1 MNRGHYVYFR
11 NLTDAVELKELNDVL
26 NDMLKIMWEKLD
38 VGNPFKTHV
47 FTSELQC
54 AQGEWTTVNFDVEF
68 VDQPSAVAYSPD
80 GHAVK
85 TSFDGVNSKK
95 SIKVSFTDTTLSGK
109 INVLVTGR
117 IKA

>member
-11 NLTDAVELKELNDVL
+11 SLTDAVELKELNDVL

-54 AQGEWTTVNFDVEF
+54 DQGAWSTVNFDVEF
-68 VDQPSAVAYSPD
+68 VDKPSAVAYSPD

-85 TSFDGVNSKK
+85 ISTDGIDTKK
-95 SIKVSFTDTTLSGK
+95 SLMVAFKDATLSGI

-117 IKA
+117 IKV

>member
-38 VGNPFKTHV
+38 VGNPFKTPV
-47 FTSELQC
+47 FTTELQC
-54 AQGEWTTVNFDVEF
+54 AQGVWTSVNFDVEF
-68 VDQPSAVAYSPD
+68 IGQPSAVAYSPD

-85 TSFDGVNSKK
+85 TSFDELDPKK
-95 SIKVSFTDTTLSGK
+95 SLKVAFADATQSGK
-109 INVLVTGR
+109 INVLVTGK
-117 IKA
+117 IKV